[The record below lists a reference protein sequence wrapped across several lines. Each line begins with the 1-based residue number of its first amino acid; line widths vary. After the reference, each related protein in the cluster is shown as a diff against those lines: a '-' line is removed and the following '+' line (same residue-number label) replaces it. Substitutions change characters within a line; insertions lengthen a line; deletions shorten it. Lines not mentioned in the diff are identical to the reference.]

1 MWVREI
7 VCARESKSEIKMIA
21 HHVTVIIRKARA
33 FCSSRGLLEGHKNGH
48 DRLRPNKSARRKL
61 SAEFFL
67 LGSNC

>member
-33 FCSSRGLLEGHKNGH
+33 FCSSRGLLEGHKNGQMIV
-48 DRLRPNKSARRKL
+48 
-61 SAEFFL
+61 
-67 LGSNC
+67 